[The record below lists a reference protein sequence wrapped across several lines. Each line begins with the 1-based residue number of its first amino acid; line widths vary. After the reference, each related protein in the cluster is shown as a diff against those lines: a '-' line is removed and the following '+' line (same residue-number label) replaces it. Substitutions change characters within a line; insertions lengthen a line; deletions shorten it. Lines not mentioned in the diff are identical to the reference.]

1 MGYIKKELARHLA
14 PIMDAQDQWTC
25 TVKAVLP
32 DWRDPNERVF
42 VELKP
47 RCGGKTF
54 MSETYTVYS

>member
-14 PIMDAQDQWTC
+14 PIMDAQGPWTG
-25 TVKAVLP
+25 TVTAVLP

-47 RCGGKTF
+47 VWRK
-54 MSETYTVYS
+54 YNHV